1 MREISRFAG
10 ASCLVRCRLGQMGD
24 IVFLQS
30 NPLVA
35 ITEFVEN
42 SIDAREDHGGAPV
55 VRHLRRLERLD
66 DDWRVRFVRDLTLV
80 LWPLLSTGA
89 FVAASRSLS
98 NLPTEA

>member
-1 MREISRFAG
+1 
-10 ASCLVRCRLGQMGD
+10 MGD